1 MTPRALVVDDEPQM
15 LSIVSFALETQG
27 FECLSVA
34 NTARAWEH
42 LAAHNV
48 NPLVLDIMTPT
59 GSGIDLV
66 KRNRARGDD
75 VPIILLTALGDEEDR
90 IAGLEA
96 GADDY
101 VTKPFSPPR
110 VSGAPRPQRLSEYW
124 TRANCISTWIGA
136 PPHGRANPS
145 P

>member
-27 FECLSVA
+27 FEWLSVA

-42 LAAHNV
+42 LASHRV
-48 NPLVLDIMTPT
+48 NLLVLDIMTPT

-66 KRNRARGDD
+66 KRIRARGDD

-110 VSGAPRPQRLSEYW
+110 VGAARPGDCQALHARS
-124 TRANCISTWIGA
+124 A
-136 PPHGRANPS
+136 
-145 P
+145 